1 MPRLDLW
8 KRLCNF
14 LGDYSDGFT
23 QYQSEQM
30 WGLEIALHRW
40 REMFLKHVVKQPT
53 RNKGDVNVFNHASPL
68 VFESLSELPPL
79 IFSQVFFFL
88 LFYLKNILVK
98 IMLFQLYKT
107 RSYNDFKKK
116 KQLNSSRL
124 R

>member
-79 IFSQVFFFL
+79 IFSQVFVFFI
-88 LFYLKNILVK
+88 LFEEHPGQNYAFSIIQNT
-98 IMLFQLYKT
+98 QL
-107 RSYNDFKKK
+107 
-116 KQLNSSRL
+116 Q
-124 R
+124 